1 MTLTIQQNNN
11 VEENVTSGNLSTV
24 LCALAKN
31 SNNVVSLTG
40 KVRVSQAVSRDITYL
55 NEKFNPDFTIQAT
68 EELVRFDDPVLHQIV
83 LNLYGQ
89 NGVIP
94 KNNLALANSPFSSIR
109 ANGNYNDIQ
118 ILDLREFKNDE
129 WARDMDFPTSVTDV
143 YLYEATS
150 LYMYDQLNK
159 TSTPNLNYVYVNRC
173 GQVTSGS
180 SGNIISSRQNGNNND
195 PSRVLNTLV
204 IETPNASIST
214 MDSTFP
220 IFESA
225 YVTNFYF
232 NVTKN
237 YQLYTTYGDAYEA
250 LTSGGVTNLYVPYEF
265 ETWYQ
270 LNWKFCTNVYG
281 YDFEAD
287 PHNILPKNRL

>member
-24 LCALAKN
+24 LCALAKD
-31 SNNVVSLTG
+31 SNNVVNLMG

-55 NEKFNPDFTIQAT
+55 NEKFNPDFTIQAA

-94 KNNLALANSPFSSIR
+94 KNNLAVANSPFNSIR
-109 ANGNYNDIQ
+109 ASSNYNNIQ
-118 ILDLREFKNDE
+118 ILDLHEFKNDA
-129 WARDMDFPTSVTDV
+129 WKGTMDFPTSVTDV
-143 YLYEATS
+143 YLYEAAS
-150 LYMYDQLNK
+150 FYMYEQLNK
-159 TSTPNLNYVYVNRC
+159 TDTPNLNYVYVNKC
-173 GQVTSGS
+173 GTVTNGTSG
-180 SGNIISSRQNGNNND
+180 IMIASRQNGNHNN

-214 MDSTFP
+214 IDSTFP

-237 YQLYTTYGDAYEA
+237 YQLYTKYGDTYGP
-250 LTSGGVTNLYVPYEF
+250 LTSGGVTNLYVPSNF
-265 ETWYQ
+265 VSWYTS
-270 LNWKFCTNVYG
+270 NWKFCTNVYA

-287 PHNILPKNRL
+287 PHNILPENRL